1 MQLVIHFEIVI
12 TIISFYIISFLHWVN
27 FCLVYIGFRNV
38 SPWSVLTQNCDSK
51 YGLWK
56 ENVMNCASCGMH
68 MWSVTGV
75 PRPNPGLFS
84 LSSWERI
91 RIMQQQLHVLRV
103 YPRSLLKPWLTT
115 VTSISFLQRILRKWK
130 TLISWS
136 VTTSSACQP
145 IGAIGIVTVG
155 CSWRCITD
163 QRFHFSKNWWHRTR
177 KRTRVGVLNQLPP
190 LSYFPLFR
198 IIKTLFAC
206 WRSRKYLAGVATA

>member
-115 VTSISFLQRILRKWK
+115 VTSISFFTKNSQEMEDIDFMVGYYVVSVPTHWCYWHCNSWLLLAMYHRPAVSFLQELMAPNQETNPGGGTKP
-130 TLISWS
+130 
-136 VTTSSACQP
+136 TSS
-145 IGAIGIVTVG
+145 VKL
-155 CSWRCITD
+155 
-163 QRFHFSKNWWHRTR
+163 FS
-177 KRTRVGVLNQLPP
+177 P
-190 LSYFPLFR
+190 F
-198 IIKTLFAC
+198 
-206 WRSRKYLAGVATA
+206 